1 MSPEYAL
8 EGLFSIKSDVF
19 AFGVVLLEIISGRRN
34 MEFFE
39 DVNLIGYVGSKVSLI
54 NTYVILLK
62 AFIDSKLLIT
72 GMETLDE
79 RRGIRHDGSNHC

>member
-8 EGLFSIKSDVF
+8 EGLFSVKSDVF

-39 DVNLIGYVGSKVSLI
+39 DVNLIGHVGTRVSLVNI
-54 NTYVILLK
+54 FMSFCLELL
-62 AFIDSKLLIT
+62 LT
-72 GMETLDE
+72 RM
-79 RRGIRHDGSNHC
+79 